1 MEKEFPCHGPF
12 LLCFCS
18 RINVHA
24 LVNPLVD
31 SAFEASIVCQ
41 DETLPVLSEVSPC
54 SAHRRSRC
62 VGSSVGRLSTPKMI
76 QPKSHLVMPLPYK
89 SHLLMF
95 FAASALQ

>member
-41 DETLPVLSEVSPC
+41 DELCLCLVKSRPVV
-54 SAHRRSRC
+54 R
-62 VGSSVGRLSTPKMI
+62 T
-76 QPKSHLVMPLPYK
+76 
-89 SHLLMF
+89 
-95 FAASALQ
+95 AAPAVPGAA